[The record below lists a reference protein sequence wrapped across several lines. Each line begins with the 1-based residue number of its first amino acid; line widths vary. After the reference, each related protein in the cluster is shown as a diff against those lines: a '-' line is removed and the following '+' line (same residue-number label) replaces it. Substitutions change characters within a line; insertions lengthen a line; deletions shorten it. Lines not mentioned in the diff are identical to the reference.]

1 MRFTEAEIQLAAR
14 LRGAGLSWTPHA
26 GQYVFDIDGL
36 VRAPSPFQA
45 GVHLI
50 SSANAME
57 RLAGGADDL
66 HEKFAW
72 LPTWDDA
79 RSWLN
84 ERNVPRKAVIAAL
97 QDADEHDRT
106 DCEAIYGLI
115 LETLERAAD
124 ERA

>member
-1 MRFTEAEIQLAAR
+1 
-14 LRGAGLSWTPHA
+14 
-26 GQYVFDIDGL
+26 
-36 VRAPSPFQA
+36 
-45 GVHLI
+45 VHLI

-84 ERNVPRKAVIAAL
+84 ERKVPRKAVIAAL

-106 DCEAIYGLI
+106 DREAIYGLI
-115 LETLERAAD
+115 LETLQRAAD

>member
-1 MRFTEAEIQLAAR
+1 MRFTETEIQTAAR
-14 LRGAGLSWTPHA
+14 LRGAGLMWTPRA
-26 GQYVFDIDGL
+26 GHYVFDIDGI

-57 RLAGGADDL
+57 QLAGGAEDL
-66 HEKFAW
+66 HQKFAW

-79 RSWLN
+79 REWFA
-84 ERNVPRKAVIAAL
+84 ERAVPRQAVIAAL
-97 QDADEHDRT
+97 QNADEHDLT
-106 DCEAIYGLI
+106 DRMAVYGLI
-115 LETLERAAD
+115 LDTLERAAD